1 MPKFAVAG
9 RRLIMEQV
17 LMVID
22 GKIDEGKI
30 TIANGMNGAME

>member
-9 RRLIMEQV
+9 RRFMMEQV

-22 GKIDEGKI
+22 GKIDDGKI
-30 TIANGMNGAME
+30 MMTKGINGAMA